1 MEINVFN
8 FVLLFLIIILSQTVE
23 TTTGFGSTVIAL
35 SLGALIFPLK
45 ELVVLLVIIGGLQSL
60 WIVVRYYK
68 HIQWRILL
76 GRIVPLCGLGLPI
89 GIYFFDYLCG
99 PQLKLFFGIFVVL
112 VATAELINLYRT
124 KGATRDLPLPM
135 GIALLLA
142 GGIIHGIFATGGP
155 LIVYYTSR
163 RLEEKAG
170 FRATLSMLWLVLNS
184 SLAINFMLS
193 HSIHRAGIALAGELL
208 PALFLGIFFGEIL
221 HRKVNEFTFR
231 IVVQCILLLTGIFL
245 LI

>member
-76 GRIVPLCGLGLPI
+76 GRIAPLCGLGLPL
-89 GIYFFDYLCG
+89 GMYFFRHFG
-99 PQLKLFFGIFVVL
+99 GSQLKMLLGSFIVL
-112 VATAELINLYRT
+112 VAVSELINLYRT
-124 KGATRDLPLPM
+124 KGETRDLPTAV
-135 GIALLLA
+135 GVALLIA
-142 GGIIHGIFATGGP
+142 GGFIHGVFATGGP
-155 LIVYYTSR
+155 PIVYYISR
-163 RLEEKAG
+163 RIEEKAG

>member
-8 FVLLFLIIILSQTVE
+8 FVLLFFIIILSQTVE

-35 SLGALIFPLK
+35 SLGALIFPMK
-45 ELVVLLVIIGGLQSL
+45 ETVILLVIIGGLQSL
-60 WIVVRYYK
+60 WIVLRYYK

-76 GRIVPLCGLGLPI
+76 WRIVPFCGLGLPI

-99 PQLKLFFGIFVVL
+99 PQLKMYFGIFVVL
-112 VATAELINLYRT
+112 VATVELVNLYRT
-124 KGATRDLPLPM
+124 KGATRDLPLSV

-142 GGIIHGIFATGGP
+142 GGIIHGIFASGGP
-155 LIVYYTSR
+155 LIVYYASR
-163 RLEEKAG
+163 RFEEKAV

-184 SLAINFMLS
+184 SLAINFAIS
-193 HSIHRAGIALAGELL
+193 RSIHIAQIVLAGELL
-208 PALFLGIFFGEIL
+208 PALFLGIIFGEIL

-231 IVVQCILLLTGIFL
+231 IVVQCILLLTGVFL